1 MRIRP
6 AAAALL
12 ILTTTG
18 WADQKLDETIAKA
31 EEQLRKGRQE
41 EAVKTIRKLVDQD
54 GTGSEAQ
61 LVLSRLQKWLGDL
74 DAAGQALD
82 VAVATATGEQKAKAL
97 AARSAFDLE
106 VAAGRTA
113 LAHAEQATNLVA
125 DATTLSARARAKV
138 RVGDYPGAKADAEEA
153 LRNDPR
159 SVAGRIALG
168 EALLGL
174 GRPADGVD
182 VLQEAAATASRSG
195 CLLCADNVTTLART
209 RLALALIGAG
219 RALEAVAVARQASTD
234 DPHSA
239 EAFAVLGT
247 AILAENKAHWNDA
260 IAQAQMGTFNN
271 PKDPLV
277 HVMVARLFEA
287 GSNPQQADRHY
298 RMALET
304 DPAYAPARV
313 ALLQM
318 LIAGGQLD
326 EAEAQA
332 QKLIQDTPQSGD
344 AHLVLGTILVR
355 QGQFV
360 EAIPV
365 LEKAVQYSPGTALG
379 HALLG
384 LAAQRAG
391 RYPQA
396 AKAYRQAVK
405 LDPKNLAYQ
414 ETFGLV
420 LGQAGQHQEGAE
432 VLRRLTSTPG
442 YDRSAG
448 FTNLGWVY
456 RNMNPR
462 QPTQSA
468 AAYRRALELDPKNTQ
483 AALGMGWA
491 NVYAED
497 CDQAIAAFTRA
508 MKIDVKVSGEA
519 YYGIAR
525 CYYSKEDMNRA
536 EAAARKAQAAG
547 RNVSALLEGIAKYRA
562 AVKQNEEDRARLIA
576 EAKAWERAQA
586 LVRQLQDEKDT
597 QLRVDATRALAGIPA
612 SYSVQPLTWALQEE
626 DREVRLA
633 ACQSLA
639 RLGPAAAT
647 ALPMLKHLT
656 LPPPEPEVFAPPEEH
671 QRHWFDTQ
679 IQHCAQEAVKKIER

>member
-1 MRIRP
+1 MRISP

-12 ILTTTG
+12 ILTTTA

-31 EEQLRKGRQE
+31 DEQLRKGKQE
-41 EAVKTIRKLVDQD
+41 DAVKTIQKLVDQG
-54 GTGSEAQ
+54 GTGPEGQ
-61 LVLSRLQKWLGDL
+61 LVLSRLQQRLGDL
-74 DAAGQALD
+74 DAAGRALD
-82 VAVATATGEQKAKAL
+82 AAVAIATGGPKAEAL

-106 VAAGRTA
+106 VASGQTA
-113 LAHAEQATNLVA
+113 LADAEQATGIVA
-125 DATTLSARARAKV
+125 NASTLSARARAKV
-138 RVGDYPGAKADAEEA
+138 RVGDYPGAKMDAEAA
-153 LRNDPR
+153 LQNDPE
-159 SVAGRIALG
+159 SAAGHIALG

-174 GRPADGVD
+174 GRPADAVD
-182 VLQEAAATASRSG
+182 ALQKAAATASRSR

-219 RALEAVAVARQASTD
+219 RALEAVAVARQATSD
-234 DPHSA
+234 DPRSG

-271 PKDPLV
+271 PKNPLV

-287 GSNPQQADRHY
+287 GNNPQQADQHY

-304 DPAYAPARV
+304 DPDYAPARV
-313 ALLQM
+313 ARLQM
-318 LIAGGQLD
+318 LVAGGQLD
-326 EAEAQA
+326 DAEAQA
-332 QKLIQDTPQSGD
+332 RKLVQETPRSGD
-344 AHLVLGTILVR
+344 AHLALGTILAR
-355 QGQFV
+355 KNQFL

-365 LEKAVQYSPGTALG
+365 LEKAVQYSPGSALG

-396 AKAYRQAVK
+396 AEAYRQAVR
-405 LDPKNLAYQ
+405 LDPKNQAYQ
-414 ETFGLV
+414 ESFGLV
-420 LGQAGQHQEGAE
+420 LGQAGQHREGAE

-456 RNMNPR
+456 RNMDPR

-468 AAYRRALELDPKNTQ
+468 AAYRRALELDPKSTQ

-491 NVYAED
+491 DVYAD
-497 CDQAIAAFTRA
+497 DYDQGIAAFTQA
-508 MKIDVKVSGEA
+508 LKIDVKVAGEA

-525 CYYSKEDMNRA
+525 CYYFKEDMDRA
-536 EAAARKAQAAG
+536 EAAASKAQAAG
-547 RNVSALLEGIAKYRA
+547 RNVSGLLEAIARYRA
-562 AVKQNEEDRARLIA
+562 AVKRSKDDRRKAIE
-576 EAKAWERAQA
+576 EAKAWEKAQA
-586 LVRQLQDEKDT
+586 PIRQLQYEKDT
-597 QLRVDATRALAGIPA
+597 QLRVDAARALASIPA
-612 SYSVQPLTWALQEE
+612 SLSVQPLTWALREE

-639 RLGPAAAT
+639 KIGPAAAE
-647 ALPMLKHLT
+647 ALPMLKHLS
-656 LPPPEPEVFAPPEEH
+656 LPLPDLEVFPSPERGR
-671 QRHWFDTQ
+671 QYWFDGQ
-679 IQHCAQEAVKKIER
+679 VQRCAREAVKKIGR